1 MKKIGFSLLASV
13 LLAACASQQP
23 APVSE
28 PPSQAATQSQSG
40 TAAATV
46 GSAGSA
52 ANVAGAWSVLT
63 DPNNILSKRM
73 VYFDLD
79 KYNVKDEYSALVKA
93 HGAFLNSNRNAQV
106 SLQGHTDE
114 RGTAEY
120 NLALG
125 QKRADA
131 VKRALTAG
139 YGVDSRQIETISYG
153 KEMPAAQ
160 GSNEEAWAKNRRV
173 EIVYPGEAKFPKK

>member
-1 MKKIGFSLLASV
+1 MKKICLSLLASA

-28 PPSQAATQSQSG
+28 PTSQTAGQSSSGTEAAT
-40 TAAATV
+40 
-46 GSAGSA
+46 AGSA
-52 ANVAGAWSVLT
+52 ATGANIAGAWSVLT
-63 DPNNILSKRM
+63 DPNNILSKRV

-79 KYNVKDEYSALVKA
+79 KYNVKDDYSALVKA
-93 HGAFLNSNRNAQV
+93 HAAFLNTNKNAQV

-139 YGVDSRQIETISYG
+139 YGVDSGRIETISYG